1 MRMRIVTLGAV
12 VFIVATAIGSAN
24 AQTSGTSEGR
34 ALPAPKM
41 QWYKG
46 NTHTHTINNG
56 GDSTPDEVVT
66 WYRTHGYQFLVLT
79 DHNFLTNVDGLNAT
93 HGADEKFLVVRGEE
107 VTARAGDKPVHVNG
121 LDIKKLVEAVNGTNV
136 AETLQRNIDGIR
148 AAQGV
153 PHINHPNFGWAL
165 TTDDLRR
172 ARNYKIF
179 EIHNGHPSVNNIGGG
194 GVPGLEEV
202 WDSILTSGNMVYGMA
217 TDDAHTFKD
226 PGNPMVSAPGRGWVM
241 VRAPRLDAGAL
252 MQSLERGDFY
262 SSTGVVLEDVVA
274 TERSLAV
281 KIKTEGV
288 SKYRVQFIGRG
299 GQILT
304 EVADPSATY
313 TFKGDEGY
321 VRAKVIESNGRMAWV
336 QPVSVA
342 TRSSSAS
349 LGWAAPVLL
358 AGLVSYRAREFRRRQ
373 RRS

>member
-1 MRMRIVTLGAV
+1 MRIVSLGAV
-12 VFIVATAIGSAN
+12 VFVATTAIGPAFGQSAG
-24 AQTSGTSEGR
+24 AAAG
-34 ALPAPKM
+34 PKM

-202 WDSILTSGNMVYGMA
+202 WDRILTSGTMVYGMA
-217 TDDAHTFKD
+217 TDDAHVFKD
-226 PGNPMVSAPGRGWVM
+226 PGNPMVSGPGRGWVM
-241 VRAPRLDAGAL
+241 VRAPRLEAGAL
-252 MQSLERGDFY
+252 MQSLERGEFY
-262 SSTGVVLEDVVA
+262 SSTGVVLEDVIA

-304 EVADPSATY
+304 EVAEPSASY

-336 QPVSVA
+336 QPVSVV

-349 LGWAAPVLL
+349 LGWMAPVLL
-358 AGLVSYRAREFRRRQ
+358 AGLVGYRAREVRRRQ
-373 RRS
+373 RKS